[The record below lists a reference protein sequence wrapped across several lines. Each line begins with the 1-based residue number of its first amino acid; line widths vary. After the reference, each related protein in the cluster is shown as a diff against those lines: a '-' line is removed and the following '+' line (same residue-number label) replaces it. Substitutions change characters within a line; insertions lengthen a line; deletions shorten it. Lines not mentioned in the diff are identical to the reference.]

1 MTDDDKAVCKMIA
14 HYLERAVDAI
24 QELSPD
30 GAHAL
35 AIVIADQ
42 ELPHTGDLEALVTN
56 LKNFLTK
63 RKNNHD
69 VSE

>member
-14 HYLERAVDAI
+14 SYLERAIDAI

-30 GAHAL
+30 GAHNL
-35 AIVIADQ
+35 AIVIADN

-56 LKNFLTK
+56 LKKLSNQK
-63 RKNNHD
+63 EKQP
-69 VSE
+69 